1 MYFNSVLLAVLL
13 GTVAGQGTVIRIH
26 QQRLPFS
33 NRSPDDDIH
42 SRLGTFRHIQTLEL
56 DDADNGDDFLWLTS
70 IIAKEDGTG
79 LLAVSDDG
87 SFAVMDLSPSANE
100 GISRGWFD
108 RQWSLSRRGRGDLIV
123 SGTDDRGV
131 LRFPDGIQ
139 SQQSAD
145 LNFGVIFPEC
155 SGAVEAI
162 LSIQPQ
168 PANHVEAFFR
178 IFSGSQRDPVEYL
191 LMFCNEPTDSA
202 PTSGSGNTV
211 YAGSA
216 YDGFVARP
224 FFLE

>member
-33 NRSPDDDIH
+33 NRRPDDDIH
-42 SRLGTFRHIQTLEL
+42 SRLGTLRHIQTLEL

-100 GISRGWFD
+100 GFDVAAVTMYPISDPEGGIEEYPADGLTVNGPYRGG
-108 RQWSLSRRGRGDLIV
+108 GRGDLIV

-139 SQQSAD
+139 SQQSVD
-145 LNFGVIFPEC
+145 LNFKVIFPEC

-162 LSIQPQ
+162 LS
-168 PANHVEAFFR
+168 
-178 IFSGSQRDPVEYL
+178 SQRDPVEYL

-216 YDGFVARP
+216 
-224 FFLE
+224 